1 MIDVVERAVEGIRIG
16 RRSGAQLLGVP
27 DEGFDELIVDGL
39 VNDHASGRGA
49 ILAAVEERC
58 LGDAGGG
65 LLDVD
70 VAEDDR
76 RRFAAQ
82 FEVRALEL
90 LCCGHGDSD
99 ARPHRT
105 GDRDETEGRVLH
117 QRRSGS
123 AVAEHDVEH
132 AVRQDA
138 LRELRQDQRA
148 ARCGVAGLEDDRVA
162 GREGGPDLPQRH
174 HERVV
179 PWSDLT
185 DDADRLTTD
194 VGGETLHVL
203 SGRLASRSRAAP
215 AKNRI

>member
-1 MIDVVERAVEGIRIG
+1 MLEARPNRTSLASVIASFSSEKLLDCEDRTESLFLHDVVRLCDAGDDGRLEEESGFARTLSAGNDLGRRRQVRDLVAHGVEVIDVVERAVEGIRIG

-99 ARPHRT
+99 ARP
-105 GDRDETEGRVLH
+105 
-117 QRRSGS
+117 
-123 AVAEHDVEH
+123 
-132 AVRQDA
+132 
-138 LRELRQDQRA
+138 
-148 ARCGVAGLEDDRVA
+148 
-162 GREGGPDLPQRH
+162 
-174 HERVV
+174 
-179 PWSDLT
+179 
-185 DDADRLTTD
+185 
-194 VGGETLHVL
+194 
-203 SGRLASRSRAAP
+203 AP
-215 AKNRI
+215 NR

>member
-99 ARPHRT
+99 AARTEPVIETRPRAGFST
-105 GDRDETEGRVLH
+105 N
-117 QRRSGS
+117 
-123 AVAEHDVEH
+123 VAPV
-132 AVRQDA
+132 
-138 LRELRQDQRA
+138 
-148 ARCGVAGLEDDRVA
+148 
-162 GREGGPDLPQRH
+162 PPLP
-174 HERVV
+174 
-179 PWSDLT
+179 S
-185 DDADRLTTD
+185 TTLN
-194 VGGETLHVL
+194 TP
-203 SGRLASRSRAAP
+203 SGRMPFESFARTSVLPGVVSLA
-215 AKNRI
+215 

>member
-1 MIDVVERAVEGIRIG
+1 M
-16 RRSGAQLLGVP
+16 SCC
-27 DEGFDELIVDGL
+27 
-39 VNDHASGRGA
+39 
-49 ILAAVEERC
+49 AA
-58 LGDAGGG
+58 DTAT
-65 LLDVD
+65 
-70 VAEDDR
+70 AMP
-76 RRFAAQ
+76 A
-82 FEVRALEL
+82 
-90 LCCGHGDSD
+90 
-99 ARPHRT
+99 PHRT

-179 PWSDLT
+179 PGRDLT

-203 SGRLASRSRAAP
+203 SGRLALEKSCGSGEETASDRLRP
-215 AKNRI
+215 